1 MGVPAWA
8 KRNEIWLGATASAMG
23 STGWAEPGGTKL
35 SGSVRLGKTNAD
47 VARLQS
53 PTSIGISRAGGDMPS
68 AWSIERSDGGAAG
81 TWYRIERPAQR
92 HPRC

>member
-1 MGVPAWA
+1 
-8 KRNEIWLGATASAMG
+8 
-23 STGWAEPGGTKL
+23 
-35 SGSVRLGKTNAD
+35 